1 MTAEVVEDDA
11 GSMLVRSGHEAGP
24 GPGPGP
30 ETTEAV
36 EDSGSQDDPEYKD
49 GMVTTTTE
57 SSQDCRLV
65 VHSQVE
71 TTPTTNHSVGKGNT
85 GG

>member
-11 GSMLVRSGHEAGP
+11 GSRLVRSGHKAGP
-24 GPGPGP
+24 GPSN
-30 ETTEAV
+30 ETSEAV

-57 SSQDCRLV
+57 SSQDCCPV

-71 TTPTTNHSVGKGNT
+71 TTPTANHSVGKGI
-85 GG
+85 